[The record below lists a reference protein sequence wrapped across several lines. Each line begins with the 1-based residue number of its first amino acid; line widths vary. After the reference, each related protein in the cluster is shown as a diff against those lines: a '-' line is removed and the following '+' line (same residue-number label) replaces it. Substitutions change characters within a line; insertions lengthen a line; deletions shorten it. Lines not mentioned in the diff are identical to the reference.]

1 VVIALLFVTIVILLL
16 VAMTALYVAAEFA
29 SVAVR
34 VVRIQALA
42 EEGNTT
48 AKKLL
53 PHLKDAQSLDRYVAA
68 CQIGI
73 TISSLVLGAYGKGQM
88 AHYLRPYLS
97 EVPGVN
103 VDQLTTIVVL
113 LGLTIFHVVLGEL
126 VPKAVALR
134 YPEKLALALTY
145 PMLFSLAIYG
155 WSIKVLN
162 GSGNLILALFRIPPA
177 GHRHVHSPEELERLV
192 SHDTESVDLDEEDR
206 RLLTR
211 VFRFGDHSAHAV
223 MVPRT
228 KVVGLNL
235 QADLESNL
243 QTMES
248 SGHTRF
254 PAFDEDAD
262 KVDGYIHLKDVTRAL
277 ADGTLTDLRT
287 LLRPVNFVPAN
298 LRVDQLFERMRIERA
313 HLVVLLDE
321 FGGTAGIVTMED
333 ILQEVIGEM
342 QDEFTR
348 RVDRILE
355 RDGTK
360 LLVRGAL
367 LVEQLGDEIGQE
379 FTDVP
384 ANTVGGLVMHLLGRP
399 AQQGEQVEY
408 QGIKFTVVEV
418 QRNQVS
424 RVRVEHG

>member
-1 VVIALLFVTIVILLL
+1 
-16 VAMTALYVAAEFA
+16 MTALYVAAEFA

-42 EEGNTT
+42 EEGNAT

-53 PHLKDAQSLDRYVAA
+53 PHLKDAHSLDRYVAA

-73 TISSLVLGAYGKGQM
+73 TISSLVLGAYGKAEM
-88 AHYLRPYLS
+88 AHYLRPYLAH
-97 EVPGVN
+97 VPGIN
-103 VDQLTTIVVL
+103 VDQLTTFVVL

-126 VPKAVALR
+126 VPKALALR
-134 YPEKLALALTY
+134 YPEKIALALTY
-145 PMLFSLAIYG
+145 PMLISLAIYG

-192 SHDTESVDLDEEDR
+192 SHDTESVALDEEDR
-206 RLLTR
+206 KLLTR

-228 KVVGLNL
+228 KVIGLNL

-243 QTMES
+243 KIMEE

-254 PAFDEDAD
+254 PAFDGEAD
-262 KVDGYIHLKDVTRAL
+262 NVEGYIHLKDVTRAL
-277 ADGTLTDLRT
+277 ADGTLTDLKS
-287 LLRPVNFVPAN
+287 LLRPVTFAPSN
-298 LRVDQLFERMRIERA
+298 LSVDRLFERMRVERA

-321 FGGTAGIVTMED
+321 FAGTAGIVTMED

-355 RDGTK
+355 RDGKT

-367 LVEQLGDEIGQE
+367 LVSQLGDEIGQE
-379 FTDVP
+379 FEEAP
-384 ANTVGGLVMHLLGRP
+384 ANTIGGLVMHLLGRP
-399 AQQGEQVEY
+399 AQPNDQVEF
-408 QGIKFTVVEV
+408 QGVTFTVVEV
-418 QRNQVS
+418 HRNQVR

>member
-1 VVIALLFVTIVILLL
+1 
-16 VAMTALYVAAEFA
+16 MTSLYVAAEFA

-42 EEGNTT
+42 EEGNST
-48 AKKLL
+48 AQKLL
-53 PHLKDAQSLDRYVAA
+53 PHLKDAHSLDRYVAA

-88 AHYLRPYLS
+88 AIYLKPYLAN
-97 EVPGVN
+97 VPGVN
-103 VDQLTTIVVL
+103 VDQLTTVIVL
-113 LGLTIFHVVLGEL
+113 IGLTIFHVVLGEL

-134 YPEKLALALTY
+134 YPERLALALTY
-145 PMLFSLAIYG
+145 PMLLSLALYG

-162 GSGNLILALFRIPPA
+162 GSGNAILALFRIPAA

-192 SHDTESVDLDEEDR
+192 SHNAESVALDEDDR
-206 RLLTR
+206 KLLTR

-243 QTMES
+243 KVMET

-254 PAFDEDAD
+254 PVFDGEAD
-262 KVDGYIHLKDVTRAL
+262 KVEGYIHLKDVTRAL
-277 ADGTLTDLRT
+277 ADGALTELRP
-287 LLRPVNFVPAN
+287 LLRPVTFSPSN
-298 LRVDQLFERMRIERA
+298 LSVDRLFERMRAERA

-321 FGGTAGIVTMED
+321 FAGTAGIVTMED
-333 ILQEVIGEM
+333 ILQEVVGEM

-348 RVDRILE
+348 RSKRILE
-355 RDGTK
+355 KDGNS

-367 LVEQLGDEIGQE
+367 LVDHLGEEVGRELD
-379 FTDVP
+379 DAP

-399 AQQGEQVEY
+399 AQASDTVQYEGLTL
-408 QGIKFTVVEV
+408 TVVEV
-418 QRNQVS
+418 QGNRVS
-424 RVRVEHG
+424 RVRVTHG

>member
-1 VVIALLFVTIVILLL
+1 
-16 VAMTALYVAAEFA
+16 MTALYVAAEFA

-42 EEGNTT
+42 EEGNAT

-53 PHLKDAQSLDRYVAA
+53 PHLKDAHSLDRYVAA

-88 AHYLRPYLS
+88 AIYLKPYL
-97 EVPGVN
+97 EQVPGVN
-103 VDQLTTIVVL
+103 VDQLTTVVVL
-113 LGLTIFHVVLGEL
+113 IGLTIFHVVLGEL

-145 PMLFSLAIYG
+145 PMLLSLALYG

-162 GSGNLILALFRIPPA
+162 GSGNAILALFRIPAA

-192 SHDTESVDLDEEDR
+192 SHNTEAVDLDEEDR
-206 RLLTR
+206 KLLTR

-235 QADLESNL
+235 QSDLESNL
-243 QTMES
+243 KTMES

-254 PAFDEDAD
+254 PAFDGEAD
-262 KVDGYIHLKDVTRAL
+262 KVEGYIHLKDVTRAL
-277 ADGTLTDLRT
+277 ADGALSDLRS
-287 LLRPVNFVPAN
+287 LLRPVTFAPSN
-298 LRVDQLFERMRIERA
+298 LSVDRLFERMRVERA

-348 RVDRILE
+348 RGTRILE
-355 RDGTK
+355 KDGDT

-367 LVEQLGDEIGQE
+367 LVDQLGDEIGQE
-379 FTDVP
+379 FSDTP

-399 AQQGEQVEY
+399 AQKGDSVEFH
-408 QGIKFTVVEV
+408 GVKLTVVEV
-418 QRNQVS
+418 QGNRVS
-424 RVRVEHG
+424 RVRVHHG